1 MKKTGWFSWLSN
13 RQPSRATPGRIGLII
28 GAALVSMTT
37 GVALAQAPAPDTQ
50 PVAPAGY
57 TLHESVDLG
66 GRMTNV
72 TGSGAMYDTLVNMDS
87 GPRVLG
93 ETFQLHAIP
102 GAKGTLVDSLTAFG
116 SGFGGDP
123 NDFARLSFYKGNLFD
138 FSGLFRRDRQYFD
151 YDLLG
156 NPNIVPGRSI
166 PIGPSAAPTGSLAWP
181 QVNQSPVMFNTV
193 RRMTDTNL
201 TLLPLSKFS
210 YRAAYSRSTFEG
222 PALSP
227 AYTIAKYDALL
238 RQYQRNSSDDY
249 TGALDWKPVMG
260 TKLTFEEEINRYKSD
275 TYFTLNPNGFMVQE
289 ANGTRVDLGN
299 WDSETPYGA
308 SACNANSLGTTPVLS
323 APQVPGGL
331 PVINP
336 ACAVVTSYLRTQ
348 PTRIT
353 IPTSIFRFQS
363 SSIAKITMNGD
374 LRYTLGTMRMP
385 NYYENVQGL
394 NGAVRSSTYNGGYA
408 QAHRAVVAA
417 DYGIVWQ
424 ATDAISL
431 SDEFNY
437 SSAQQP
443 GYSNIPAPATL
454 STPTTAGNQT
464 INYSG
469 PLTPGTGTLPHGIE
483 GFVYPGY
490 FGQSYVTNNLTLS
503 WDASSRTS
511 LSLTWRYQDHK
522 IGQGADHTI
531 RPVDTSVDPFQGTV
545 EIAENAGILGVTLRP
560 ATNWDI
566 NGTAEVGYAD
576 NALTPVAPRQLQ
588 RYRVHTTFKPKSWIS
603 LSGAFNDLE
612 RHNNTFNN
620 AEDIA
625 AGAIYYGPVD
635 HVDHTRIA
643 SLGASLSPNERYG
656 FDFNYAY
663 NDVYTATNTCY
674 TSGAAA
680 GLPGAATLN
689 SDGTPAVCP
698 GVFARG
704 STTILV
710 DWHARAFE
718 DAPVQYGSASIHLTP
733 NNKIRSDLGYRID
746 SSNGTRFYQ
755 DARDVAG
762 ALVSTYQQP
771 FVDLAYT
778 VHPGFI
784 WKAEYNF
791 FGYGE
796 GGPSGAQYCSLSTG
810 TTASVVPCASLPYP
824 TGLTEPSSG
833 LTAPRNFHANNV
845 TLGFHYEF

>member
-1 MKKTGWFSWLSN
+1 MKTTGWFSWLSN
-13 RQPSRATPGRIGLII
+13 PRRSRVLAGRVGQGVGVAII
-28 GAALVSMTT
+28 CMTT

-50 PVAPAGY
+50 PVAPNGY
-57 TLHESVDLG
+57 TLHQSVDLG

-72 TGSGAMYDTLVNMDS
+72 TGSGAMYDTLVNMRS

-93 ETFQLHAIP
+93 ETFELRALP
-102 GAKGTLVDSLTAFG
+102 GTKHMLVDSLTAFG

-123 NDFARLSFYKGNLFD
+123 NNFARLSFSKGNLFD

-166 PIGPSAAPTGSLAWP
+166 PIGPTSAPTGSLAWP
-181 QVNQSPVMFNTV
+181 QVKVSPVMFNTV
-193 RRMTDTNL
+193 RRMTDTGL
-201 TLLPLSKFS
+201 TILPLSKFS
-210 YRAAYSRSTFEG
+210 YRIAYSHNTFEG

-227 AYTIAKYDALL
+227 AYTTAKYDALL
-238 RQYQRNSSDDY
+238 RQYQRNGSDDY
-249 TGALDWKPVMG
+249 TGALDWKPLPQTRV
-260 TKLTFEEEINRYKSD
+260 TFEENVNRYKSD
-275 TYFTLNPNGFMVQE
+275 TFFTLNPNQFMVQE
-289 ANGTRVDLGN
+289 ADGTKVDLGN

-323 APQVPGGL
+323 APQTPGGL
-331 PVINP
+331 PVINA

-353 IPTSIFRFQS
+353 IPTSIVRLQS
-363 SSIAKITMNGD
+363 SSIAKVTMNGD
-374 LRYTLGTMRMP
+374 FRYTLGNMDMP
-385 NYYENVQGL
+385 SYYENFKGL
-394 NGAVRSSTYNGGYA
+394 NGAVRSSTYSGGSA
-408 QAHRAVVAA
+408 KAHRAVISA

-424 ATDAISL
+424 ATDAISI
-431 SDEFNY
+431 SDQFDY
-437 SSAQQP
+437 SSVQQP
-443 GYSNIPAPATL
+443 GWSNIPAPATL

-469 PLTPGTGTLPHGIE
+469 PLTPGTGALPHGIE
-483 GFVYPGY
+483 GFRYPGF
-490 FGQSYVTNNLTLS
+490 FGQSYITNSVTLS
-503 WDASSRTS
+503 WDATSRT
-511 LSLTWRYQDHK
+511 RYFITYRYSDHT
-522 IGQGADHTI
+522 IGEGADHTV

-545 EIAENAGILGVTLRP
+545 EIKENAGILGVSLRP

-566 NGTAEVGYAD
+566 NGSAEIGYLD
-576 NALTPVAPRQLQ
+576 NAFTPVGARQLQ
-588 RYRVHTTFKPKSWIS
+588 RYRVHTTYKPRTWMV

-620 AEDIA
+620 EEEIA
-625 AGAIYYGPVD
+625 AGAIYYGPIN
-635 HVDHTRIA
+635 HIDHTRIA
-643 SLGASLSPNERYG
+643 SLGASLNPNEHYG
-656 FDFNYAY
+656 FDMNYVW
-663 NDVYTATNTCY
+663 NDVYTATNTCF

-680 GLPGAATLN
+680 NLPGTATLK
-689 SDGTPAVCP
+689 SDGTPDVCP

-710 DWHARAFE
+710 DWHARSFE
-718 DAPVQYGSASIHLTP
+718 DMPVQYGSASIHLTP
-733 NNKIRSDLGYRID
+733 NNKIRSDVGYRID
-746 SSNGTRFYQ
+746 SSNGSRFYQ

-762 ALVSTYQQP
+762 SLISTWQQP
-771 FVDLAYT
+771 FVDVAYT
-778 VHPGFI
+778 IHPGFV

-796 GGPSGAQYCSLSTG
+796 GGPSGATYCSLSTS
-810 TTASVVPCASLPYP
+810 TTASVVPCASLSYP
-824 TGLTEPSSG
+824 TGVTEASSG

>member
-1 MKKTGWFSWLSN
+1 
-13 RQPSRATPGRIGLII
+13 
-28 GAALVSMTT
+28 MTT

-50 PVAPAGY
+50 PAAPNGY
-57 TLHESVDLG
+57 TLHQSVDLG

-93 ETFQLHAIP
+93 ETFQLRAIP
-102 GAKGTLVDSLTAFG
+102 GTKNTLVDSLTAFG

-123 NDFARLSFYKGNLFD
+123 NDLARISFYKGNLFD

-166 PIGPSAAPTGSLAWP
+166 PIGPTGAPTGSLAWP
-181 QVNQSPVMFNTV
+181 QVRQSPVMFNTV

-210 YRAAYSRSTFEG
+210 YRAAYSHNTFEG

-227 AYTIAKYDALL
+227 AYTTAKYDALL
-238 RQYQRNSSDDY
+238 RQYQRNGSDDY
-249 TGALDWKPVMG
+249 TGALDWKPVLG
-260 TKLTFEEEINRYKSD
+260 TRVTFEENVNHYKSD
-275 TYFTLNPNGFMVQE
+275 TFFTLNPNAFMVQE
-289 ANGTRVDLGN
+289 ANGTKVDLGN
-299 WDSETPYGA
+299 WDSETPYGS

-323 APQVPGGL
+323 APQTPGGL
-331 PVINP
+331 PVINA

-353 IPTSIFRFQS
+353 IPTSIIRFQS
-363 SSIAKITMNGD
+363 SSIRKVQMNGD
-374 LRYTLGTMRMP
+374 FRYTLGTMRMP
-385 NYYENVQGL
+385 HYYENFQGL
-394 NGAVRSSTYNGGYA
+394 NGAVRSSTYSGGFA

-424 ATDAISL
+424 ATDAL
-431 SDEFNY
+431 SVSDQFDY
-437 SSAQQP
+437 SSVQQP
-443 GYSNIPAPATL
+443 GYSYIPAPTTL

-469 PLTPGTGTLPHGIE
+469 PLTTGTGALPHGIE
-483 GFVYPGY
+483 GFPYPGY
-490 FGQSYVTNNLTLS
+490 FGQSYVTNSLTLT
-503 WDASSRTS
+503 WDTTARTTF
-511 LSLTWRYQDHK
+511 SLTYRYNDHK
-522 IGQGADHTI
+522 IGEGVPHAGPI
-531 RPVDTSVDPFQGTV
+531 NEANDPFSGTV
-545 EIAENAGILGVTLRP
+545 EIKENAGILGVTVRP
-560 ATNWDI
+560 SKNWDI
-566 NGTAEVGYAD
+566 NGTAEIGYSD
-576 NALTPVAPRQLQ
+576 NAFTPLSPRQLQ
-588 RYRVHTTFKPKSWIS
+588 RYRVHTIYKPRTWMT

-612 RHNNTFNN
+612 RHNNTFNTE
-620 AEDIA
+620 EDIA
-625 AGAIYYGPVD
+625 AGGIYYGPIN
-635 HVDHTRIA
+635 HIDHTRIA
-643 SLGASLSPNERYG
+643 SLGAQLSPNEHYG
-656 FDFNYAY
+656 FDFNYGY
-663 NDVYTATNTCY
+663 NDVYTATNTCF

-680 GLPGAATLN
+680 GLPGTATLN
-689 SDGTPAVCP
+689 SAGNPDVCP

-704 STTILV
+704 STTVLV

-718 DAPVQYGSASIHLTP
+718 DMPVQYGSASVHLNP
-733 NNKIRSDLGYRID
+733 NKKVRSDVGYRIT
-746 SSNGTRFYQ
+746 SSNGSRFYQ
-755 DARDVAG
+755 DPRDVAG

-771 FVDLAYT
+771 FVDVAYT

-796 GGPSGAQYCSLSTG
+796 GGPSGPVNCSLTTSA
-810 TTASVVPCASLPYP
+810 TASVVPCTSLPYP